1 MIDFLY
7 RDDNNHV
14 TIIQSKHRAPG
25 KDKSE
30 PDFDAFRMC
39 LKKLYPQTRPAGQRL
54 NQRLL
59 DLASEIEWDTDQ
71 FTLIS
76 VARSHLEQH

>member
-14 TIIQSKHRAPG
+14 TVIQSKHRASG
-25 KDKSE
+25 RDESE
-30 PDFDAFRMC
+30 PDFDAFRAS
-39 LKKLYPQTRPAGQRL
+39 LKKLCPQTRPVNQPL

-59 DLASEIEWDTDQ
+59 DLAADIEWETDQ
-71 FTLIS
+71 FTLIY
-76 VARSHLEQH
+76 L